1 MTKEI
6 QRAGIPI
13 VHVTNLVNI
22 SEGLGAHRIYKG
34 NSVLHVFGKPTLPV
48 SQEKQF
54 RQKMLENV
62 IGMLSEVPNE
72 GEHSIVKENA

>member
-1 MTKEI
+1 MTKEL
-6 QRAGIPI
+6 QRAGLPV

-22 SEGLGAHRIYKG
+22 SEGLGSHRIYKG

-54 RQKMLENV
+54 RKNMLENV
-62 IGMLSEVPNE
+62 LQMLSEVPKD
-72 GEHSIVKENA
+72 GEVCIVKEN